1 MQEITLISGNRA
13 KIINTT
19 NKLKPFNIK
28 VNNIKMETI
37 EIQADTA
44 EEIAAYSAKYAS
56 EVLKRDVL
64 KNDCGL
70 YVKALKGFPGPYTHY
85 CDDTI
90 TEDGLLKLMEG
101 IKDRTAE
108 FREALAYCKYGE
120 EPVVFSSV
128 TKGRIALKK
137 SGKYGYSWD
146 FIFIPQ
152 GKRKTLGNYDDKER
166 FELWDDS
173 AYKKLGEYLTNMNK

>member
-1 MQEITLISGNRA
+1 MQEITLVTGNRY

-19 NKLKPFNIK
+19 NKLKPFGIK
-28 VNNIKMETI
+28 VNNINIDTI

-44 EEIAAYSAKYAS
+44 EEVAAYSAKYAS
-56 EVLKRDVL
+56 DLLKRDVL
-64 KNDCGL
+64 KVDAGL
-70 YVKALKGFPGPYTHY
+70 YIKSLNGFPGPYTHY
-85 CDDTI
+85 CTDTI
-90 TEDGLLKLMEG
+90 TEDGLLKMMEG

-120 EPVVFSSV
+120 EPVVFSSI

-137 SGKYGYSWD
+137 SGTHGYSWD
-146 FIFIPQ
+146 FVFIPK
-152 GKRKTLGNYDDKER
+152 GKRVTLGHFEDKER

-173 AYKKLGEYLTNMNK
+173 AYNQLGEYLLNKKI

>member
-70 YVKALKGFPGPYTHY
+70 YVNALKGFPGPYTHY

-90 TEDGLLKLMEG
+90 TEEGLLKLMEG
-101 IKDRTAE
+101 VEDRTAE

-120 EPVVFSSV
+120 EPVVFSSI
-128 TKGRIALKK
+128 TKGKISLEK
-137 SGKYGYSWD
+137 SGQYGYSWD
-146 FIFIPQ
+146 FVFIPE
-152 GKRKTLGNYDDKER
+152 GKEKTLGNFEDLER
-166 FELWDDS
+166 FSLWDDS
-173 AYKKLGEYLTNMNK
+173 AYLKLGEYLKNMNK